1 MNALK
6 SDGSASPITTAAAE
20 RAPGLSIAVHT
31 SLGEVVPV
39 SAAPIPSIA
48 YEQACDLAIKAGASA
63 QKLKYSVGP
72 NAKVHGFSAWLE
84 DNGVPQAT
92 VKVVS
97 GAVGLIALAAGG
109 CIYAIGDSLSGVYVA
124 VGGAATTAFSA
135 WTFSAEK
142 RNERTLAHA
151 RRQRVESKQIAKVL
165 VPLQASSEQIRA
177 IAAKAVRAELSS
189 IDSTLSAKAVETRD
203 RALVTE
209 ANSRETLRA
218 ARLTEATAAL
228 LRKNADANLVRKS
241 VDMMVAC
248 LTEATPTERREMAA
262 ALERCAFASEQP
274 RFQVDGAL
282 EHERRLYRAIRA
294 AADGEAPAD

>member
-72 NAKVHGFSAWLE
+72 DAKARGFSAWLE
-84 DNGVPQAT
+84 DDGPSQAG

-97 GAVGLIALAAGG
+97 GVAGLVALALGG
-109 CIYAIGDSLSGVYVA
+109 CAYTIAGSISGAYAAI
-124 VGGAATTAFSA
+124 GGAAAIAFSA
-135 WTFSAEK
+135 WTFTADK
-142 RNERTLAHA
+142 RNQRAVAHA
-151 RRQRVESKQIAKVL
+151 RSQRVESSQIAKVL
-165 VPLQASSEQIRA
+165 VPFQASSEHIRA
-177 IAAKAVRAELSS
+177 IAAKAVRAELST

-209 ANSRETLRA
+209 GTSRETQRA
-218 ARLTEATAAL
+218 ARLTEAAAAL
-228 LRKNADANLVRKS
+228 LRKNADASLVRQS
-241 VDMMVAC
+241 VDTIVAC

-274 RFQVDGAL
+274 RFKVNDAL
-282 EHERRLYRAIRA
+282 DHERRLYRAIRA
-294 AADGEAPAD
+294 AANGEAPAD